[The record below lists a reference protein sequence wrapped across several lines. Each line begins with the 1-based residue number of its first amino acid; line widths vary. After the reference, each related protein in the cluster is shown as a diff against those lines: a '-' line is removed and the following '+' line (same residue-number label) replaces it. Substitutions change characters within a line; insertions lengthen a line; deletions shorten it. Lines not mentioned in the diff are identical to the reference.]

1 MDDGPNE
8 KKKMY
13 LSLKNQTEK
22 TAVVEWNEGMNI

>member
-8 KKKMY
+8 KKMY

-22 TAVVEWNEGMNI
+22 TTGVEWNEGMNI